1 MGVEREERVASGQA
15 WQETTGRW
23 RCSPVAAHPEEVW
36 RREKEGGGA
45 ERSSG
50 LEKAGVSDCRGHT
63 NTHKG
68 GGLESSG
75 AQIQIH
81 DYTHTLLTSQDLMWE
96 FMHVH
101 RNTVPLL
108 ATMNFI
114 WKETPTHN

>member
-1 MGVEREERVASGQA
+1 M
-15 WQETTGRW
+15 
-23 RCSPVAAHPEEVW
+23 AAHPEVGR
-36 RREKEGGGA
+36 RREKEGRGA
-45 ERSSG
+45 QLSSG

-68 GGLESSG
+68 GGLETPG
-75 AQIQIH
+75 AQIQIN
-81 DYTHTLLTSQDLMWE
+81 DYTHTLLTSKDLVWE

-114 WKETPTHN
+114 WKGTPTHN